1 MELALRGQQGRP
13 VGQLRPEGTEVEGV
27 LPEAGSSS
35 TDNEGLSV
43 TQDEKLEREKVLR
56 TPAGLSGEEDMNKTT
71 NLIRGSLRGTL
82 ALAGSWLEVGSTG

>member
-1 MELALRGQQGRP
+1 MGETGKEEKARSDGMPWAGEGIELALRGQEGHP

-43 TQDEKLEREKVLR
+43 THRMR
-56 TPAGLSGEEDMNKTT
+56 S
-71 NLIRGSLRGTL
+71 
-82 ALAGSWLEVGSTG
+82 